1 MWFATSGALIVLT
14 EKLNH
19 PVVRILLERGHGYAY
34 INLHKIFNVVFVFV
48 FPRER
53 QRMPAD
59 LIKKENNNQCT
70 FFWWKP
76 EIHHQTKSHSPWK
89 ISVKTSRAGATIK
102 LRSFPPLSNVKLG
115 HEQSHT
121 PLPSHHTRVSES
133 SRTLDP
139 AGAVNC
145 PEGVQAHTNVN
156 QSASNGRVNAA
167 KTSLKTLPRLPPPQ
181 CSP

>member
-1 MWFATSGALIVLT
+1 MVMHISTCIKYLTCLFSPANVNGCLLISSRRKTTTSVHFFGGNRRFIIRQNPIRHENICKNKSCGSNYQV
-14 EKLNH
+14 K
-19 PVVRILLERGHGYAY
+19 
-34 INLHKIFNVVFVFV
+34 V
-48 FPRER
+48 FP
-53 QRMPAD
+53 
-59 LIKKENNNQCT
+59 T
-70 FFWWKP
+70 
-76 EIHHQTKSHSPWK
+76 
-89 ISVKTSRAGATIK
+89 
-102 LRSFPPLSNVKLG
+102 PLKCKMG

-167 KTSLKTLPRLPPPQ
+167 KTPLKTLPRL
-181 CSP
+181 